1 MSPRTS
7 SAPAAVAPVRRAAA
21 SAPAAAS
28 RPAAAPA
35 RAAAA
40 PAAARPVARAAA
52 PAAAPARASAPAA
65 RPAAAPAGRPAQPS
79 AARPAVA
86 PAART
91 VTPPASQPAAARPR
105 TGAAPAP
112 APAAASATR
121 APAPR
126 RAAPAPLPEPEEVD
140 PAGFDE
146 NPDQGFGDFPD
157 AGEFGAGGDFGDFAD
172 PAAEAAEETFGGD
185 DQDGA
190 GSQDPAFDP
199 DQDGGDG
206 QEQDVGDGFGD
217 GFGEEPAEVEEA
229 PVDNTPKLK
238 AGEYALAKGVKY
250 YEFSQ
255 GSDGAW
261 KAGKLG
267 AELARKVK
275 VIYQDDYAAQPI
287 VNKQNKPGQTWVL
300 VAKGSEFIVLVA
312 ETLTNIDGSPV
323 TLKAPKA
330 RAAAPAAAAHHDE
343 VAESFDADPVDADPA
358 VGVDE
363 HSEEQTQA
371 LQQLADAVNAM
382 RLAFPAFDQLLAGG

>member
-1 MSPRTS
+1 
-7 SAPAAVAPVRRAAA
+7 
-21 SAPAAAS
+21 
-28 RPAAAPA
+28 
-35 RAAAA
+35 
-40 PAAARPVARAAA
+40 
-52 PAAAPARASAPAA
+52 
-65 RPAAAPAGRPAQPS
+65 
-79 AARPAVA
+79 
-86 PAART
+86 
-91 VTPPASQPAAARPR
+91 
-105 TGAAPAP
+105 
-112 APAAASATR
+112 
-121 APAPR
+121 
-126 RAAPAPLPEPEEVD
+126 VD

-172 PAAEAAEETFGGD
+172 PSAESSEETFGGD

-190 GSQDPAFDP
+190 GFQEPAFDP

-217 GFGEEPAEVEEA
+217 EPAEVEEA